1 MKLFKSVAAQN
12 KKAYLKYID
21 EKINLLFHGFIIHIT
36 KNLFYMRSSKSFQN
50 VKNYYESQSS
60 RMCIN
65 DVVSSKY
72 FLYIHVCVLHIYK

>member
-36 KNLFYMRSSKSFQN
+36 KNLFNMRSSKSFQN
-50 VKNYYESQSS
+50 VKNY
-60 RMCIN
+60 
-65 DVVSSKY
+65 
-72 FLYIHVCVLHIYK
+72 